1 MYQGKFSKNRGQ
13 NPAEET
19 TLPEVEEMSEELRQL
34 LSFEDPQPE
43 PKPEAPKFDPK
54 VDEPEILV
62 AKPAPKKKAK
72 KETVEEPAPKKADKK
87 KKKKKKSKKKKG
99 NKYITTIFYTL
110 WFLLII
116 GFFGAMHF
124 ALGFVEDWLVKYEAS
139 QPTTISQAV
148 FEKHF
153 QNPDWADIYDR
164 AGIESTQFEDKDDFV
179 AYMEEKYADVTF
191 TYMETSA
198 GLSGGHKYNLKN
210 GDETIGYFTL
220 TDKNAKDPSDAPA
233 QTPGDLA
240 EELTQLPDWV
250 LDKVSVSFTR
260 NESVTIQKIDGHTA
274 YVNGVAVGDDF
285 TTQIASTVAEEYLPA
300 GTTGFR
306 LIRQT
311 ISGLLLEPEVTIL
324 DENGNPST
332 VVYDENTGIYTEFT
346 EATTISL
353 EEKETVIKAAEDY
366 GLFMIEKAGSGNLSK
381 TWKSTSDSYKNITK
395 LERWFS
401 GCKDYEFV
409 NHEVSDYVRYNDT
422 LFSARV
428 KYSLN
433 VTRKD
438 DTIKEFK
445 LDTTL
450 FFEKQKSGKW
460 MCIEMTNRDVQEQ
473 IAEVRITFLD
483 ASGNVISTEFVK
495 DNAPELY
502 APVLTVPAGK
512 VLDGWYVET
521 VDASGAK
528 TLTLAFRSD
537 ESGYIEIPDGTE
549 LIPMVLQPVFED
561 ADLTDPT
568 ESEVG

>member
-13 NPAEET
+13 NPAEEAA
-19 TLPEVEEMSEELRQL
+19 LPEVEEMSEELRQL
-34 LSFEDPQPE
+34 LNFEDPQPE
-43 PKPEAPKFDPK
+43 AKPEEPKFDPR

-62 AKPAPKKKAK
+62 AKPAPAKKAK
-72 KETVEEPAPKKADKK
+72 KEAAQEPAPKKDSK

-110 WFLLII
+110 WALSIVA
-116 GFFGAMHF
+116 FFGGMHF
-124 ALGFVEDWLVKYEAS
+124 ALDFVEGWLVKYEAS
-139 QPTTISQAV
+139 QPTTISQTV

-153 QNPDWADIYDR
+153 QDPDWADIYDK

-179 AYMEEKYADVTF
+179 TYMSEKYAGVRF

-210 GDETIGYFTL
+210 GEETIGYFTL
-220 TDKNAKDPSDAPA
+220 TDKNATAS
-233 QTPGDLA
+233 TGDLA
-240 EELTQLPDWV
+240 QELTQLPDWV

-274 YVNGVAVGDDF
+274 YINGVAVSDDF
-285 TTQIASTVAEEYLPA
+285 TTQIASTVAEEYLPS

-311 ISGLLLEPEVTIL
+311 VTGLLLEPEVTIL

-332 VVYDENTGIYTEFT
+332 VIYDEQTGIYTEYT

-366 GLFMIEKAGSGNLSK
+366 GLFMIEKAGQGNLSK
-381 TWKSTSDSYKNITK
+381 TWKSTSAIYKSIIA

-401 GCKDYEFV
+401 GAKDFEFV
-409 NHEVSDYVRYNDT
+409 NHEVTDYVRYNDK

-438 DTIKEFK
+438 DSIKEYK

-450 FFEKQKSGKW
+450 FFELQKSGKW
-460 MCIEMTNRDVQEQ
+460 MCINMTNRDVQEQ

-495 DNAPELY
+495 DDAPELF
-502 APVLTVPAGK
+502 APVLTIPEGK
-512 VLDGWYVET
+512 VLDGWYLET
-521 VDASGAK
+521 VDASGTK

-537 ESGYIEIPDGTE
+537 ETGFIEIPDGTE
-549 LIPMVLQPVFED
+549 LIPMVLKPVFED
-561 ADLTDPT
+561 ASEAAAPT
-568 ESEVG
+568 EGEVG

>member
-1 MYQGKFSKNRGQ
+1 MYQGKFSAKNRGQ
-13 NPAEET
+13 NPAEEVA
-19 TLPEVEEMSEELRQL
+19 LPEVEEMSEELRQL
-34 LSFEDPQPE
+34 LNFEDPQPE
-43 PKPEAPKFDPK
+43 AKPEKPKFDPK

-72 KETVEEPAPKKADKK
+72 KAPTEEATPKKET

-99 NKYITTIFYTL
+99 NRVITTIFYTL
-110 WFLLII
+110 WLLLII
-116 GFFGAMHF
+116 GFFGGMYF
-124 ALGFVEDWLVKYEAS
+124 VMDFVEDFLIKYEAS
-139 QPTTISQAV
+139 QPITISQEV

-153 QNPDWADIYDR
+153 ETPDWADIYDR

-179 AYMEEKYADVTF
+179 AYMNEKYAGVRF

-210 GDETIGYFTL
+210 GEDTIGYFTL
-220 TDKNAKDPSDAPA
+220 TDKNAGASN
-233 QTPGDLA
+233 GDLA
-240 EELTQLPDWV
+240 QELTQLPDWQ
-250 LDKVSVSFTR
+250 LDQVSVSFTR

-274 YVNGVAVGDDF
+274 YVNGVAVTDDF

-311 ISGLLLEPEVTIL
+311 ITGLLLEPEVTIL
-324 DENGNPST
+324 DENGNPSS
-332 VVYDENTGIYTEFT
+332 VVYDEETGIYTEFT

-366 GLFMIEKAGSGNLSK
+366 GLFMIEKAGQGNLSK
-381 TWKSTSDSYKNITK
+381 TWKSTTTMYKRIVS
-395 LERWFS
+395 LDRWFA
-401 GCKDYEFV
+401 GTDHYEFT
-409 NHEVSDYVRYNDT
+409 NHEVTDYVRYNDK

-433 VTRKD
+433 ATRKD
-438 DTIKEFK
+438 GSIKEFK
-445 LDTTL
+445 LDASL

-460 MCIEMTNRDVQEQ
+460 MCIDMTNRDVQEQ

-502 APVLTVPAGK
+502 APMLTVPEGK
-512 VLDGWYVET
+512 VLDGWYLET
-521 VDASGAK
+521 VDASGTK

-561 ADLTDPT
+561 ADQAALPT
-568 ESEVG
+568 EGEVG

>member
-1 MYQGKFSKNRGQ
+1 MYQGKFSKTRGQ
-13 NPAEET
+13 NPAGET
-19 TLPEVEEMSEELRQL
+19 ELPEIEEMSEELKAL
-34 LSFEDPQPE
+34 LNFEDPQPQPKAEE
-43 PKPEAPKFDPK
+43 PKHDPK

-72 KETVEEPAPKKADKK
+72 KQEAEEAAPKKSDK

-99 NKYITTIFYTL
+99 NKVITTIFYTL
-110 WFLLII
+110 WFLMII
-116 GFFGAMHF
+116 GFFGGMYF
-124 ALGFVEDWLVKYEAS
+124 VMDFVEDWLVKYEAS
-139 QPTTISQAV
+139 QPTTISQSV
-148 FEKHF
+148 FDKHF
-153 QNPDWADIYDR
+153 ASPDWADIYDR

-179 AYMEEKYADVTF
+179 TYMTEKYAGVRF

-220 TDKNAKDPSDAPA
+220 TDKNANAP
-233 QTPGDLA
+233 TGDLA
-240 EELTQLPDWV
+240 QELTQLPDWQ
-250 LDKVSVSFTR
+250 LDQVSVSFTR

-274 YVNGVAVGDDF
+274 YINGVAVADDF

-311 ISGLLLEPEVTIL
+311 VTGLLLEPEVTIL

-332 VVYDENTGIYTEFT
+332 VVFDEETGIYTEQT

-366 GLFMIEKAGSGNLSK
+366 GLFMIEKAGQGNLSK
-381 TWKSTSDSYKNITK
+381 TWKSTTDIYKSITK

-401 GCKDYEFV
+401 GAKDFEFT
-409 NHEVSDYVRYNDT
+409 NHDVTDYVRYNDK

-438 DTIKEFK
+438 DTVKEYK

-450 FFEKQKSGKW
+450 FFELQKSGKW
-460 MCIEMTNRDVQEQ
+460 MCINMTNRDVQEQ
-473 IAEVRITFLD
+473 IAEVRISFLD

-495 DNAPELY
+495 DDAPELY
-502 APVLTVPAGK
+502 APVLTIPAGK
-512 VLDGWYVET
+512 VLDGWYLET
-521 VDASGAK
+521 VDASGTK

-537 ESGYIEIPDGTE
+537 ESGYIEIPDGTQ

-561 ADLTDPT
+561 ADLSDPT
-568 ESEVG
+568 EGEVG

>member
-1 MYQGKFSKNRGQ
+1 MYQGKFSSKNRGQ
-13 NPAEET
+13 NPAEEAA
-19 TLPEVEEMSEELRQL
+19 LPEVEEMSEELRQL
-34 LSFEDPQPE
+34 LNFEDPKPE
-43 PKPEAPKFDPK
+43 PKPEPPKHDPK

-72 KETVEEPAPKKADKK
+72 QEAEEAPAPKKTD

-124 ALGFVEDWLVKYEAS
+124 ALDIVEDFLVKYEAS

-153 QNPDWADIYDR
+153 QNPNWSEIYDK

-179 AYMEEKYADVTF
+179 TYMNEKYAGVTF

-210 GDETIGYFTL
+210 GEETIGYFTL
-220 TDKNAKDPSDAPA
+220 TDKNAGAA
-233 QTPGDLA
+233 TGGLA

-274 YVNGVAVGDDF
+274 YVNGIAVGDDF

-311 ISGLLLEPEVTIL
+311 ITGLLLEPEVTIL

-332 VVYDENTGIYTEFT
+332 VIYDENTGIYTEFT

-353 EEKETVIKAAEDY
+353 EEKEIVIKAAEDY

-381 TWKSTSDSYKNITK
+381 TWKSTTDSYKNITK

-401 GCKDYEFV
+401 GCKDFEFV
-409 NHEVSDYVRYNDT
+409 NHEVTDYVRYNDK

-502 APVLTVPAGK
+502 APVLTIPEGK
-512 VLDGWYVET
+512 VLDGWYLET
-521 VDASGAK
+521 VDASGTK

-561 ADLTDPT
+561 ASLATEST